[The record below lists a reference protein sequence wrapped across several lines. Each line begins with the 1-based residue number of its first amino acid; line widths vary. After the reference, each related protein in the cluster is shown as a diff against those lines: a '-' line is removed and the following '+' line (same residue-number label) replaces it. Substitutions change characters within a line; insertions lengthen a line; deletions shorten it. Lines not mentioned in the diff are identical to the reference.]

1 MTGLLPVAE
10 AQARLLALATPVEVQ
25 QAPLIEAAGRWA
37 AARVI
42 ARRTQPFANLSA
54 MDGYA
59 IRFSELPG
67 PWRVTSESKA
77 GSLLPAPLDPGE
89 AARIF
94 TGAPVPPGADTVLV
108 QEEAARSGD
117 QLRLDGAGPKRIGQN
132 IRAQGMDFETG
143 DVLIEPGDL
152 ITAAHV
158 GLAAAAGHASI
169 EVRRP
174 VRITLISTG
183 DELVPVGADGAP
195 HQLPSSNAPMLRAL
209 LGGSG
214 VTVTDL
220 GIAPDRIER
229 IVALIREAADADIII
244 TSGGAS
250 VGDHDLV
257 KPAFEAAGAQLDFWR
272 VAMRPGKPL
281 MAGTLGQA
289 IILGLPGNP
298 LSAYVTACLFGRPLI
313 AKLGGSSKPFAPI
326 RRARLASALPANGE
340 RDHYI
345 RGAWSEDGVF
355 ALEGQ
360 DSAALTNLVR
370 AGLFIIRT
378 AHAPA
383 ASPGDL
389 VQIIEIA

>member
-1 MTGLLPVAE
+1 
-10 AQARLLALATPVEVQ
+10 
-25 QAPLIEAAGRWA
+25 
-37 AARVI
+37 
-42 ARRTQPFANLSA
+42 
-54 MDGYA
+54 
-59 IRFSELPG
+59 
-67 PWRVTSESKA
+67 
-77 GSLLPAPLDPGE
+77 
-89 AARIF
+89 
-94 TGAPVPPGADTVLV
+94 
-108 QEEAARSGD
+108 
-117 QLRLDGAGPKRIGQN
+117 
-132 IRAQGMDFETG
+132 MDFEAG

-174 VRITLISTG
+174 VRIALISTG

-229 IVALIREAADADIII
+229 IVALIREAAGADVII

-257 KPAFEAAGAQLDFWR
+257 KPAFDAAGAQLDFWR

-298 LSAYVTACLFGRPLI
+298 LSAYVTACLFARPLI
-313 AKLGGSSKPFAPI
+313 ARLGGSTSPYAPV
-326 RRARLASALPANGE
+326 RRARLAHALPANGE
-340 RDHYI
+340 RDHYL
-345 RGAWSEDGVF
+345 RGTWNEEGVS

-360 DSAALTNLVR
+360 DSSALTNLVK
-370 AGLFIIRT
+370 AGLFIIRA